1 MTAAFL
7 REQGGEVRLA
17 VKVQPRA
24 SRNAVAGV
32 VGAELKVLVTAPPVE
47 AAANEALLAFL
58 AERLACPRRAVRLV
72 RGQTSRHKV
81 VAVQGLPGA
90 TVLAKLLP

>member
-7 REQGGEVRLA
+7 REEGGEVRLA

-47 AAANEALLAFL
+47 AAANEALLAL
-58 AERLACPRRAVRLV
+58 LVERLACPRRAVRLV

-81 VAVQGLPGA
+81 VAVRGLPGA
-90 TVLAKLLP
+90 TVLARLLP